1 MSCKEKKFTL
11 SDGSVWS
18 AQKLA
23 EHMNMSQAA
32 ARARLNANTDV
43 DIVCRALNKQG
54 LRLKCRKFTLSDG
67 SVMDSTDIARRF
79 DINAST
85 MYARL
90 SRGWRDVDV
99 LSKKPS
105 KGCKSGYSSGY
116 VPLERQPKIIK
127 EAIKERP
134 FFNPLSHI
142 WMKMV

>member
-32 ARARLNANTDV
+32 ARARLKAHTDI

-67 SVMDSTDIARRF
+67 SVMDSTDCARRF
-79 DINAST
+79 NINAST

-90 SRGWRDVDV
+90 SRGLRDVDV

-105 KGCKSGYSSGY
+105 KVCKSGYSSGY
-116 VPLERQPKIIK
+116 VPIERQPKIIK
-127 EAIKERP
+127 EAIKQRP